1 MGETRAVRRIGAL
14 AAALTALL
22 GGAAMA
28 ADIGVSLRFAKVD
41 GDERFDPLTVFDSLG
56 RPDLFLCFNQNGA
69 AADGWRC
76 LPDEIRARDAVVVPA
91 KLPCANALS
100 CVFRDV
106 AVWPDAPF
114 AFELRDADIDES
126 EVIER
131 GICTLTGGA
140 LRCRE
145 EIGNATL
152 SLVTDLEA
160 YAPLATARAQ
170 SPQTAPQTAPQA
182 ASKPAAPAPEAAAKP
197 TETPTETATDTPT
210 GTPTGTPTATPA
222 PDPDAPPPNGVIAAA
237 QTPMLPTLMAAVP
250 VSLDTLR
257 PTPAPEMQAEADAA
271 PTEAAEAT
279 EDADLGFTVVAAE
292 PLAAEPPLAAAE
304 PVSLSAPAAE
314 TRAEAPSTAPAS
326 ASARAPTEAEPAQT
340 ASRAETAPTPPLVT
354 TSVPASIAID
364 AAQSGFAA
372 LVADLAAL
380 HRAATG
386 EARFGFC
393 RDPET
398 ALTRAIEA
406 AALPAL
412 HALSQDPDV
421 GWRVA
426 HRLAQSLIADEDP
439 AAVAAAEAALA
450 ADFNA
455 EPQLFEAALT
465 GRDRAAPLLSAE
477 AAKEIFGEHC
487 G

>member
-91 KLPCANALS
+91 TLPCANALS

-152 SLVTDLEA
+152 SLVTDLET
-160 YAPLATARAQ
+160 YAPLATARAPRATPEAA
-170 SPQTAPQTAPQA
+170 SRPAAPAPAATAPAEPVTETATA
-182 ASKPAAPAPEAAAKP
+182 TAAPAPEAAAEAA
-197 TETPTETATDTPT
+197 ETPT
-210 GTPTGTPTATPA
+210 
-222 PDPDAPPPNGVIAAA
+222 PDPDAPPQNGVIAAA

-257 PTPAPEMQAEADAA
+257 PATAAENQAEVEAA
-271 PTEAAEAT
+271 PAEAT

-292 PLAAEPPLAAAE
+292 PLAAEPPMAAAE

-314 TRAEAPSTAPAS
+314 TLAEAAAAPA
-326 ASARAPTEAEPAQT
+326 AETPVPAEPAQS
-340 ASRAETAPTPPLVT
+340 ASHVETAPTPPALVT

-398 ALTRAIEA
+398 ALSRAIEV

-412 HALSQDPDV
+412 HALAMDPDV

-426 HRLAQSLIADEDP
+426 HRLAQSLIADADP

-477 AAKEIFGEHC
+477 AAKEIFGAHC